1 VLSCEGLEPS
11 TGEISTIGLD
21 IAKSVFPGACCGRG
35 CDPQIVSRPKVLE
48 HFGELPP
55 CLIGSMRV
63 RQSTTAARGVSGPAE
78 SDSIGGCPYPITV

>member
-1 VLSCEGLEPS
+1 LSRPQ
-11 TGEISTIGLD
+11 
-21 IAKSVFPGACCGRG
+21 AKLARLVSILRSLYFQGHVAGAVVIRKR
-35 CDPQIVSRPKVLE
+35 VSRPKVLE
-48 HFGELPP
+48 YFGELPP